1 MRRARNVLALALVLL
16 PALILSW
23 SNEAQT
29 REVEE
34 AATNT
39 VSCPTNPCF
48 GASGND
54 TILGTDDH
62 EQIHALQGGDQLS
75 GFDGSDIIAGDANLQ
90 EDRFLSPGP
99 GSSTLTDGDDRV
111 DAGPGNDGP
120 VRGYGGSDVL
130 LGGEGNDSIDTRE
143 FSQRLGSDFVGG
155 GPGDDSISAKD
166 GAFDDID
173 CGEGTDTITSLDE
186 GLDYVSS
193 NCENVF

>member
-1 MRRARNVLALALVLL
+1 MAVTITVVRGIYLPAAVPSGSKKEGDMRRARNVLALALVLL
-16 PALILSW
+16 PALVLSW

-34 AATNT
+34 PATNT

-62 EQIHALQGGDQLS
+62 EQIHALQGGDRLS
-75 GFDGSDIIAGDANLQ
+75 SFDGSDIIAGDANLQ

-130 LGGEGNDSIDTRE
+130 LAVRVTVVSIP
-143 FSQRLGSDFVGG
+143 GSFHKG
-155 GPGDDSISAKD
+155 
-166 GAFDDID
+166 
-173 CGEGTDTITSLDE
+173 
-186 GLDYVSS
+186 
-193 NCENVF
+193 